1 MQELTKQVS
10 DLEAELRKLRTELD
24 AERGKSEAQV
34 KELETAREQRETAIS
49 QVNRLS
55 AKKPNMF
62 TPRSETETGSETG
75 SITYARTDE

>member
-1 MQELTKQVS
+1 MTKQVS